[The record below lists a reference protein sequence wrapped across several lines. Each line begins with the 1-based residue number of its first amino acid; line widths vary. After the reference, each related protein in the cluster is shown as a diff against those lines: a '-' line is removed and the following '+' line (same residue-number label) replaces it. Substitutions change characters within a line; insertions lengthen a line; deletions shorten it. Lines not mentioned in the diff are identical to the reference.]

1 MSQDIFTQNPNLQ
14 EVFKTSDGEYFYTE
28 NSAKNHAKT
37 LEDKSV
43 QHLEKPKESQT
54 PEKLT
59 AKQQLQKDYEDKFG
73 EVPAES
79 FTKAQLEDAIAKD
92 EPLVAELKND

>member
-14 EVFKTSDGEYFYTE
+14 EVFKTSDGKYFYTE

-43 QHLEKPKESQT
+43 EHLEKPKESQT

>member
-1 MSQDIFTQNPNLQ
+1 MSQDIFTQNPNLK
-14 EVFKTSDGEYFYTE
+14 EVLKTSDGEYFYTE

-37 LEDKSV
+37 LDDKSV
-43 QHLEKPKESQT
+43 EHLEKPKESQT

>member
-1 MSQDIFTQNPNLQ
+1 MSQDIFTHNPNLK
-14 EVFKTSDGEYFYTE
+14 EVLKTSDGEYFYTE

-37 LEDKSV
+37 LDDKSV
-43 QHLEKPKESQT
+43 EHLEKPKESQT

>member
-14 EVFKTSDGEYFYTE
+14 E
-28 NSAKNHAKT
+28 
-37 LEDKSV
+37 
-43 QHLEKPKESQT
+43 
-54 PEKLT
+54 
-59 AKQQLQKDYEDKFG
+59 LQKEYEDKFG

-79 FTKAQLEDAIAKD
+79 FTKAQLEEAIAKD

>member
-43 QHLEKPKESQT
+43 EHLEKPKESQT

>member
-1 MSQDIFTQNPNLQ
+1 MSQDIFTQNPNLK
-14 EVFKTSDGEYFYTE
+14 EVFKTSDGEYFYNE

-37 LEDKSV
+37 LDDKSV
-43 QHLEKPKESQT
+43 EHLEKPKATQT
-54 PEKLT
+54 AEKLT

-73 EVPAES
+73 EVPAGS

>member
-14 EVFKTSDGEYFYTE
+14 EVFKTSDGQYFYNE

-37 LEDKSV
+37 LDDKSV
-43 QHLEKPKESQT
+43 QHLEKPNAIQT
-54 PEKLT
+54 AEKLT

-73 EVPAES
+73 ELPAES
-79 FTKAQLEDAIAKD
+79 FTKAQLEEAIAKD
-92 EPLVAELKND
+92 EPLVEELKND

>member
-37 LEDKSV
+37 LDDKSV
-43 QHLEKPKESQT
+43 EHLEKPKESQT

>member
-14 EVFKTSDGEYFYTE
+14 EVFKTSDGEYFYNE

-43 QHLEKPKESQT
+43 EHLEKPKESQT
-54 PEKLT
+54 PE
-59 AKQQLQKDYEDKFG
+59 
-73 EVPAES
+73 
-79 FTKAQLEDAIAKD
+79 
-92 EPLVAELKND
+92 

>member
-14 EVFKTSDGEYFYTE
+14 EVFKTSDGEYFYNE

-43 QHLEKPKESQT
+43 QHLEKPKVTQT
-54 PEKLT
+54 AERT
-59 AKQQLQKDYEDKFG
+59 QDKM
-73 EVPAES
+73 
-79 FTKAQLEDAIAKD
+79 
-92 EPLVAELKND
+92 

>member
-43 QHLEKPKESQT
+43 EHLEKPIESQT

>member
-1 MSQDIFTQNPNLQ
+1 
-14 EVFKTSDGEYFYTE
+14 
-28 NSAKNHAKT
+28 
-37 LEDKSV
+37 
-43 QHLEKPKESQT
+43 LEKPKESQT